1 MANFGTTRERE
12 ENAMIQKGEHA
23 PDFTLDST
31 EGSFTLST
39 LQGERHALIIFYPK
53 DNTPG

>member
-1 MANFGTTRERE
+1 
-12 ENAMIQKGEHA
+12 MIQKGEHA